1 MESEDLPIF
10 PLTGVVLFPE
20 VQAPLHIFEPR
31 YRQMAEDALAG
42 GQAIGM
48 VVIPPE
54 HAHESDGD
62 PPLHPIG
69 CAGTIRQAQKLPD
82 GRFNLVLEGTHRFRI
97 LEEPPRPEQR
107 LYRIARVARLEDPF
121 PEADHKAA
129 ARLRKQIVDHV
140 AELVRRADPERARK
154 FSEQILEGVSDAAF
168 VNSLCQ
174 ALSFPVDEKLALL
187 DAPDVLDRCTLLEGL
202 LSFRVAGL
210 GAGGSRGSQS
220 VH

>member
-1 MESEDLPIF
+1 MKTEELPIF

-31 YRQMAEDALAG
+31 YRQMTEAALAG
-42 GQAIGM
+42 SQRIGM

-54 HAHESDGD
+54 HAHETAGD

-69 CAGTIRQAQKLPD
+69 CAGAIRQSRKLPD
-82 GRFNLVLEGTHRFRI
+82 GRYNLVLEGTHRFRI
-97 LEEPPRPEQR
+97 HEERARPAER
-107 LYRIARVARLEDPF
+107 LYRVATVALLPEPF
-121 PEADHKAA
+121 PETDREPA
-129 ARLRKQIVDHV
+129 ARLRQQIVDHM
-140 AELVRRADPERARK
+140 AELVRRSAPGRAQQL
-154 FSEQILEGVSDAAF
+154 SEQLFQGVHDAAF

-187 DAPDVLDRCTLLEGL
+187 DAPDVLSRSKLLEGL
-202 LSFRVAGL
+202 LGFRVAGL